1 MALCAGAILI
11 TIGVGAL
18 GRGANRASVHGRV
31 ERLAAHVGHPSRA
44 YQAHAARRPHRRR
57 RVAQTFAGTPTVGAL
72 FRSAS
77 TNSHS
82 CTASVVHSSRGNV
95 LLTAAH
101 CISGT
106 GAGYVFAPGFD
117 HGDAPYGRWTVT
129 AAYLDRAWLTRQDPH
144 RDFAF
149 LTVAPQLIG
158 GQSKQIERVTGGNR
172 IRLRLHRGDSITVPA
187 YPAGSDNGAITC
199 TAPIGFR
206 GVYPAFDCDPYVGG
220 TSGSP
225 FLLRTARGTF
235 VGGVIGGLHQGGC
248 TSAVSYRPPFGQPA
262 ARAYARAAAGDA
274 GDSAP
279 APGSDGC

>member
-1 MALCAGAILI
+1 
-11 TIGVGAL
+11 
-18 GRGANRASVHGRV
+18 
-31 ERLAAHVGHPSRA
+31 
-44 YQAHAARRPHRRR
+44 
-57 RVAQTFAGTPTVGAL
+57 
-72 FRSAS
+72 
-77 TNSHS
+77 
-82 CTASVVHSSRGNV
+82 V

-158 GQSKQIERVTGGNR
+158 GQSKQLERVTGGNR

-248 TSAVSYRPPFGQPA
+248 TSAVSYSPPFGQPA